1 MNTMA
6 GVRFDELSAP
16 FGRAS
21 ESGAAGADGGRSTLT
36 VLRSHHTALQNG
48 CRDSHPRYF
57 RTIVS

>member
-21 ESGAAGADGGRSTLT
+21 ESRAAGADGRSTLT

-48 CRDSHPRYF
+48 CRNSHPRYF